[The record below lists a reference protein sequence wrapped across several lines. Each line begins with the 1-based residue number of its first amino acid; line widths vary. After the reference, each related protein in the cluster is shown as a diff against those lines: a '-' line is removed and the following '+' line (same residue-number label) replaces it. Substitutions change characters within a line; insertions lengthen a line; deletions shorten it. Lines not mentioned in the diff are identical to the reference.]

1 MKKIIITFVF
11 ILLFVS
17 PAFGITKYG
26 DATIVKGYLTVVRG
40 GRNLQFSD
48 SGQSYVILNKDVL
61 KVGDDSLVI
70 LRTVQDSI
78 VRMGSNAVFQVRP
91 WKQKK
96 RRGYLRMLYGKAI
109 FKVSKFFTKRAR
121 FTLKTATAV
130 AGVRGTEW
138 KQSTTSTGVTE
149 VEVIKVLSVVIIEP
163 AGTDIE
169 VPVNPGERLLA
180 LNTVR
185 ITRPFK
191 VPVGERVEERDPE
204 FLLVS
209 VNPENPQAVVPE
221 NRQFYIDNNLLT
233 PDELDQGQRENVSID
248 EDIEEPEAEEEAV
261 EEEAVE
267 EAVEEVVKEEEA
279 EEEPDETFETNFEES
294 QEVEEVELQAALPL
308 VSIEVGVPEIEAVEE
323 LEDLVDTE
331 DIIEDLTDIIED
343 TTVQSLEKKGNLSIE
358 FEK

>member
-1 MKKIIITFVF
+1 MKKIVIIFVF
-11 ILLFVS
+11 TLLFVS

-26 DATIVKGYLTVVRG
+26 DATIEKGYLTVLRG
-40 GRNLQFSD
+40 GQNLQFSD
-48 SGQSYVILNKDVL
+48 SGRSYVILNNDVL

-70 LRTVQDSI
+70 LKTVQDST
-78 VRMGSNAVFQVRP
+78 VRIGSNAVFQVRP
-91 WKQKK
+91 WKQRK

-109 FKVSKFFTKRAR
+109 FKVRKFFTKRAR
-121 FTLKTATAV
+121 FTVKTPTAV
-130 AGVRGTEW
+130 MGVRGTEW

-149 VEVIKVLSVVIIEP
+149 IEVIKVLSVVIIEP

-169 VPVNPGERLLA
+169 VPVNPGERSLA
-180 LNTVR
+180 LNTVK

-191 VPVGERVEERDPE
+191 VPAGERVEEKDPE

-209 VNPENPQAVVPE
+209 VSPQNPQAVVPE

-248 EDIEEPEAEEEAV
+248 EDIEEPEEEEEAV
-261 EEEAVE
+261 EEEE
-267 EAVEEVVKEEEA
+267 T
-279 EEEPDETFETNFEES
+279 EEEPDETFETDFEES

-331 DIIEDLTDIIED
+331 SIIEDLTDIIED
-343 TTVQSLEKKGNLSIE
+343 ATVQSLEYKGNLSIE